1 MLQQLSEEKS
11 KELGSYHTQKEITQ
25 QPQLWKKTYEYMLG
39 EKDNIQSFFQAM
51 TDRHETVKVILTG
64 AGTSAFLGECIAPYL
79 SESCDHKQ
87 YIFQPIAT
95 TDIVSNPTQYL
106 DPDTPTIMVSFARSG
121 NSPESLASIELG
133 EQLIDP
139 FYQINITCNKE
150 GNLATRSRNLEDA
163 LLLCLP
169 EESNDK
175 GFAMTSSFTCMM
187 LSAILTFQHEQMK
200 QFDSNIKDM
209 SNRANGI
216 MSDELNR
223 IQKIAALPFSN
234 LVYLGSGAFAGLA
247 REAALKMLEL
257 SGGKVFTSH
266 DSSLGFR
273 HGPKSLLNDQSL
285 VVMML
290 SNDDYTR
297 KYDLDMLK
305 ELYEEKQRTSL
316 KLVAISDDYIREAD
330 DHCDDY
336 FCYGGNQGDLNKLE
350 DVWALFPSIVYAQI
364 LAFYKSVNLGIRPD
378 NPSPD
383 GSVNRVVKGVT
394 IYPFSESK

>member
-11 KELGSYHTQKEITQ
+11 KELGSYYTQKEITQ
-25 QPQLWKKTYEYMLG
+25 QPKLWEKTYEYMLK
-39 EKDNIQSFFQAM
+39 EKDHIRSFLQEI

-64 AGTSAFLGECIAPYL
+64 AGTSAFLGECMAPHL
-79 SESCDHKQ
+79 SEVCDHKQ

-106 DPDTPTIMVSFARSG
+106 DPDTPTVMVSFARSG
-121 NSPESLASIELG
+121 NSPESLASVELG
-133 EQLIDP
+133 EQLIDQ

-150 GNLATRSRNLEDA
+150 GDLATKSRNNKQA

-187 LSAILTFQHEQMK
+187 LSAILTFQYEKME
-200 QFDSNIKDM
+200 QFDRNIEDII
-209 SNRANGI
+209 NRANHI
-216 MSDELNR
+216 VSNELDR
-223 IQKIAALPFSN
+223 IEKIASLPFSN
-234 LVYLGSGAFAGLA
+234 LVCLGSGSFAGLA

-257 SGGKVFTSH
+257 TSGKVFTSH

-290 SNDDYTR
+290 SNDPYTR

-305 ELYEEKQRTSL
+305 ELYGEKQRTSL
-316 KLVAISDDYIREAD
+316 TLVAISDDYIREAD

-336 FCYGGNQGDLNKLE
+336 FYYGDERDVNKLK

-364 LAFYKSVNLGIRPD
+364 LAFYKSVNLGVQPD